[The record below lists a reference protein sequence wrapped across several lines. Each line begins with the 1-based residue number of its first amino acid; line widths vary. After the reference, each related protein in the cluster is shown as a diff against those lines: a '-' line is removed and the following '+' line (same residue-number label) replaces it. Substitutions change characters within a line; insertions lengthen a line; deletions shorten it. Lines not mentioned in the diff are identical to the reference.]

1 MAIHLITFI
10 VRTNTLDLS
19 VLLCQVLLQEVLDV
33 CSVEM
38 KSSSSLEKIIKSI
51 GPAAG
56 DLDSDST
63 MTQ

>member
-10 VRTNTLDLS
+10 VRANSLDLS

-38 KSSSSLEKIIKSI
+38 KNSSSLEKITRSI
-51 GPAAG
+51 GPVAG
-56 DLDSDST
+56 DPGF
-63 MTQ
+63 